1 MNTAGN
7 NSEPVKNKSRYE
19 RVYSSESMLFVE
31 GETGSRMFII
41 RSGKIRVLKKEGNN
55 SIELTV
61 LGAGSVLGEL
71 TLLDNQPYNVTAE
84 VIEDTVV
91 TIIDKELLKRT
102 YNRIPSW
109 LGKLV
114 QSIVK
119 RLAEETKKA
128 SNELVQK
135 SVSGVIRVLLLLEK
149 SEGWDTEGGHRG
161 IDLDRAKEM
170 VLAVTGM
177 EGVEAEN
184 VFLHLTIKGMILIC
198 KNSSGSEY
206 ICIKDHRVLSL
217 YMNYLRAHQ
226 CGSKLTGE
234 NFPDEVF
241 RFAKII
247 INTGEQNGRRSGDRL
262 VEVDLSQIESGIE
275 LQNSGCSFDMNQIDQ
290 LVESKLIFT
299 EKVPDNKTVLIYN
312 PKLLKQLC
320 LLQEWI
326 AVFKEEIII

>member
-7 NSEPVKNKSRYE
+7 NSESVKNKSRYE
-19 RVYSSESMLFVE
+19 RVYSRESMLFVE

-241 RFAKII
+241 RLAKKI
-247 INTGEQNGRRSGDRL
+247 INTGEQKGQRRDDRL
-262 VEVDLSQIESGIE
+262 LDVNLSQIESGIE

>member
-7 NSEPVKNKSRYE
+7 NSESVKNKSRYE
-19 RVYSSESMLFVE
+19 RVYSRESMLFVE

-84 VIEDTVV
+84 VIEDAVV
-91 TIIDKELLKRT
+91 TIIDEELLKRT
-102 YNRIPSW
+102 YKKIPFW
-109 LGKLV
+109 LGKLLR
-114 QSIVK
+114 SIVK

-128 SNELVQK
+128 SNEMVRK
-135 SVSGVIRVLLLLEK
+135 SVSGVIRVLLLLDK
-149 SEGWDTEGGHRG
+149 REGWNTDGGYRG
-161 IDLDRAKEM
+161 IDLDRVKEE

-206 ICIKDHRVLSL
+206 ICIKDHSVLSL

-226 CGSKLTGE
+226 CGSTLTGE

-241 RFAKII
+241 RLAKII
-247 INTGEQNGRRSGDRL
+247 INTGEQKGRRSGDRL

-290 LVESKLIFT
+290 LVESRLIFSQ
-299 EKVPDNKTVLIYN
+299 KVSDNKTVLIYN
-312 PKLLKQLC
+312 PQLLKQLC